1 MHKPKQTQHSPLVIT
16 RIEPVVT
23 MMHMGFGRAG
33 STLWANAS
41 TVAVRHGIP
50 GKHPSSPRSASPRG
64 GSCALATG
72 GGARF
77 GADLRAITGFS
88 FAKDVGSRGP
98 TGRLPFG
105 GRFLPGR
112 CPSLSY
118 VGPLG
123 LRFAASRGNVVE
135 FGERFESDT
144 GYQARAPHP
153 LGPLL
158 PRRGEGEV
166 LGLGFRENAPSFGF
180 VL

>member
-123 LRFAASRGNVVE
+123 LRFASSRGNVVE

-144 GYQARAPHP
+144 GLTRQGPSSP
-153 LGPLL
+153 SVPLL
-158 PRRGEGEV
+158 PRRGEGG
-166 LGLGFRENAPSFGF
+166 GLGP
-180 VL
+180 